1 MFWSYIVGMLTNL
14 ESLTLERIHQMLKM
28 FASQGSATKEVSA
41 QQLKHFL
48 DKKVKEH
55 LLIVSGGFYKLA
67 K

>member
-1 MFWSYIVGMLTNL
+1 
-14 ESLTLERIHQMLKM
+14 MLKM

-41 QQLKHFL
+41 QQLRNFL

-55 LLIVSGGFYKLA
+55 LLIVSGGYYKLA